1 MYEIS
6 VVIPAYNE
14 ETRLPETLKSLRQFA
29 EKNTGELKFKE
40 VLVVDDGSKD
50 ATEHVLLRTEKDW
63 SELKHFS
70 FSVNQGKGAAVHKGL
85 REAASEYV
93 LIADADMATPWEEAF
108 KLINEIHNNDLVMG
122 SRALPESDIIV
133 RQHWLRQNLGKT
145 FNKIIRLFI
154 GLPFKDTQ
162 CGFKLLRNDFL
173 FRTTVLP
180 HLKVSR
186 FAWDV
191 ELILLMMKHHRTIK
205 EVGVR
210 WRHQE
215 QSHVRI
221 LKDSFEM
228 LWTVWKLRRR

>member
-1 MYEIS
+1 MYDIS

-14 ETRLPETLKSLRQFA
+14 ESRLPVTLKALRHFA
-29 EKNTGELKFKE
+29 QENSAELKIKE
-40 VLVVDDGSKD
+40 VLVINDGSID
-50 ATEHVLLRTEKDW
+50 GTEQVLLNSEKDW
-63 SELKHFS
+63 SDLKHFS
-70 FSVNQGKGAAVHKGL
+70 FSVNQGKGAAVQKGL
-85 REAASEYV
+85 REAVSDYV

-108 KLINEIHNNDLVMG
+108 KLINEIYNNDLVMG
-122 SRALPESDIIV
+122 SRALPESDIVV
-133 RQHWLRQNLGKT
+133 RQHWFRQNLGKT
-145 FNKIIRLFI
+145 FNKILRLFI

-173 FRTTVLP
+173 FRTTILP

-191 ELILLMMKHHRTIK
+191 ELILLMMKHQRSIK
-205 EVGVR
+205 EVGIR

-215 QSHVRI
+215 QSRVRI

-228 LWTVWKLRRR
+228 LVTVWKLRRR